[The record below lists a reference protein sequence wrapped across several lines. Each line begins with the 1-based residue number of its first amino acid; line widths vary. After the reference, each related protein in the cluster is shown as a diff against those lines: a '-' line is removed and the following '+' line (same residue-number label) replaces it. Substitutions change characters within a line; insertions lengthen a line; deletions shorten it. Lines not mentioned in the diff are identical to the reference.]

1 MTHYLEQ
8 DLVAHLAAFQAVL
21 LLVVLSNVCILRRAA
36 RHGSPQ
42 SWARVSVLVPARD
55 EEGNIARC
63 VGSLLAQ
70 DYADLEVLV
79 LDDQSSDGTRAV
91 LEAMARADG
100 RLRIIAGQALPE
112 GWLGKAWAC
121 AQLAANAEGELL
133 YFTDADTVHQPQA
146 LRAAVAALEGTRADL
161 LTGFPRQIVHTWGE
175 KLIVPF
181 FSWACY
187 CFVPLALAYR
197 LGLPALSFAI
207 GQMLLFRRAAYEAIG
222 GHAAIRGSV
231 VDDLA
236 LARTIKAAGYR
247 WRVLDATALV
257 SCRMYRSGQEAYA
270 GLSKNLF
277 AAAGCRVI
285 PYLFVSLW
293 LLVLF
298 LYPPILLGLRADG
311 LATGAPVALTSA
323 CIILALAV
331 WLIPYRA
338 LRLPAWLAALY
349 PLVVA
354 VSALVALRSLWLT
367 ANGRLI
373 WKGRQLK
380 RLAWR
385 LF

>member
-1 MTHYLEQ
+1 
-8 DLVAHLAAFQAVL
+8 
-21 LLVVLSNVCILRRAA
+21 
-36 RHGSPQ
+36 
-42 SWARVSVLVPARD
+42 
-55 EEGNIARC
+55 
-63 VGSLLAQ
+63 
-70 DYADLEVLV
+70 
-79 LDDQSSDGTRAV
+79 
-91 LEAMARADG
+91 
-100 RLRIIAGQALPE
+100 
-112 GWLGKAWAC
+112 
-121 AQLAANAEGELL
+121 
-133 YFTDADTVHQPQA
+133 
-146 LRAAVAALEGTRADL
+146 
-161 LTGFPRQIVHTWGE
+161 
-175 KLIVPF
+175 
-181 FSWACY
+181 
-187 CFVPLALAYR
+187 
-197 LGLPALSFAI
+197 
-207 GQMLLFRRAAYEAIG
+207 
-222 GHAAIRGSV
+222 V

-298 LYPPILLGLRADG
+298 LYPPILLGLFAGG
-311 LATGAPVALTSA
+311 LATGAPIALTSA
-323 CIILALAV
+323 CIVLALAV

-367 ANGRLI
+367 ATGRLT
-373 WKGRQLK
+373 WKGRRLK